1 MSLEY
6 ASPAWHNS
14 LTAEQIGNT
23 ESVQKRAINIIYGY
37 VDYYEK
43 LAELDLPTLY
53 CHRESICKSFF
64 KSILNDKSC
73 LHYLLPEQRNVEI
86 TEKLRHAA
94 SYEPPTVRTIKCQRS
109 FINFALEHYQNC

>member
-1 MSLEY
+1 MIVF
-6 ASPAWHNS
+6 NV
-14 LTAEQIGNT
+14 
-23 ESVQKRAINIIYGY
+23 SVAIDQLIAFVVN
-37 VDYYEK
+37 ERNAF
-43 LAELDLPTLY
+43 L
-53 CHRESICKSFF
+53 F